1 MVHVLRDVH
10 YFFFT
15 LCVLRTHSLYRAND
29 GLTSKETIMKLITHI
44 LVFLLG
50 MTLGYVADVQIEG
63 QHIRACL
70 GASDFEQCMNTK

>member
-1 MVHVLRDVH
+1 
-10 YFFFT
+10 
-15 LCVLRTHSLYRAND
+15 
-29 GLTSKETIMKLITHI
+29 MKLITHI